1 MNNRVVIV
9 VKGGRVYEV
18 YAKDSAVDIEI
29 IDCDTDD
36 PCRAAEAE
44 EALKEVKS
52 DKLVCVY

>member
-36 PCRAAEAE
+36 PSRAAETE
-44 EALKEVKS
+44 EALKDVKS

>member
-1 MNNRVVIV
+1 MSNRVVIV

-18 YAKDSAVDIEI
+18 YAKDSAIEIEI

-36 PCRAAEAE
+36 PGRAVEAE
-44 EALKEVKS
+44 EALKEIKS